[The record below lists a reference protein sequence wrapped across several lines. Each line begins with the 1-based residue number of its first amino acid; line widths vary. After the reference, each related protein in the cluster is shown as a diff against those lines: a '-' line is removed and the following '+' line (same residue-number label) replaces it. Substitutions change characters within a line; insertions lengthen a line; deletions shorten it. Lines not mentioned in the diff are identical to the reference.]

1 MELYIRIK
9 DGQPFEHPIFGDNF
23 RQAFPD
29 VDVNNL
35 PPEFARFER
44 VQRPAL
50 SPYQTLASEEPT
62 YQLVDGVYKDV
73 WSIQE
78 MTAEEK
84 AAKQQAVRDAFSA
97 REQAE
102 NWSAWTLD
110 EATCTMIP
118 PIPRPELD
126 QAKLDAGI
134 LTMWCGA
141 DNNWKDAPARPV
153 DGNQYKFDFLAWQWV
168 QVVN

>member
-1 MELYIRIK
+1 MELFIRIQ

-29 VDVNNL
+29 VDTNNL

-44 VQRPAL
+44 VERPAL
-50 SPYQTLASEEPT
+50 GVYEVMLPEYAT
-62 YQLVDGVYKDV
+62 YELVDGVYKDV
-73 WSIQE
+73 WHKRD

-84 AAKQQAVRDAFSA
+84 AAKQQDVRNAFNN
-97 REQAE
+97 RDQAE

-110 EATCTMIP
+110 EATCTMQP
-118 PIPRPELD
+118 PIPRPEPD

-134 LTMWCGA
+134 LTVWCGA
-141 DNNWKDAPARPV
+141 DSNWKDTPVRPE
-153 DGNQYKFDFLAWQWV
+153 GQYKFDFVAWQWV